1 MLRPVEY
8 TPSPLLIPEPELEMQ
23 TTAPLEMPA
32 PAREQGTAASV
43 SETENIHVFPLPSAP
58 SQPEALPSFRIE

>member
-1 MLRPVEY
+1 M
-8 TPSPLLIPEPELEMQ
+8 S
-23 TTAPLEMPA
+23 ALEMPA